1 MKKTKEVSTAA
12 EGRVG
17 SGDCTAHCSA
27 LESRR
32 EAGME
37 MGRNPKGNKPKDI
50 VYFKGVNSVFLSVVD
65 EEKSQDRKHSE
76 KASSL

>member
-1 MKKTKEVSTAA
+1 
-12 EGRVG
+12 
-17 SGDCTAHCSA
+17 
-27 LESRR
+27 
-32 EAGME
+32 ME

-50 VYFKGVNSVFLSVVD
+50 VYFKGVNSVFLSFVE